1 MRRWNPLPA
10 VLVSLCLGATLSAC
24 QTYTKCGLTGCAG
37 DADIKAAVESQLGRY
52 APLYTIRVQT
62 LDKVVYLR
70 GQVDTDVERFLAVS
84 VARNVQGVSDVVDSI
99 SVNNIGR

>member
-1 MRRWNPLPA
+1 MQRPNLLPA
-10 VLVSLCLGATLSAC
+10 VLLSLCVGVTLGGC
-24 QTYTKCGLTGCAG
+24 QTYKKCGFAGCAG
-37 DADIKAAVESQLGRY
+37 DADISAMVMSQLGHY

-70 GQVDTDVERFLAVS
+70 GQVDTDVERLLAVS
-84 VARNVQGVSDVVDSI
+84 VAGNVRGVSDVVDSI